1 MKKKNTWNIRCLVNE
16 TNVRGT
22 LQPMAYCIEDCRNF
36 GKKCMSGAI
45 AVAVD
50 FTFTFVV
57 SGNTLKVE
65 KLIHCG
71 S

>member
-1 MKKKNTWNIRCLVNE
+1 MSEGPCDT
-16 TNVRGT
+16 
-22 LQPMAYCIEDCRNF
+22 AYCIEDCRNF

-65 KLIHCG
+65 KLIHCD